1 MLVPARSR
9 SGSPHMP
16 VGSGSLQVSAMLTP
30 SRGGWSTNMPRKAL
44 NRKDSFT
51 GTPIG
56 ESQSTVCS
64 SLGGMLVNSATTTE
78 TSQGD
83 VQRLGFN
90 TSSIRRNAQSNS
102 DLPDLESINAQR
114 QLCLQEINNN
124 LATLREILRETNAAK
139 KLALKLQSEHV
150 KRAYV
155 FKIDH
160 EVKVEEANSD
170 RQANYELWQL
180 QQAVAHSKAL
190 LEQQAGD
197 ALCEYEK
204 QKRQPELQ
212 AEVSPVPTLEHCH
225 WATSAQQPV
234 SLIQTSIL
242 VMAPITYPTSAIGSD
257 ATTQAASPMATPTTS
272 SFVPWPHGSCDHTTL
287 SLDGWVAT
295 G

>member
-1 MLVPARSR
+1 
-9 SGSPHMP
+9 
-16 VGSGSLQVSAMLTP
+16 
-30 SRGGWSTNMPRKAL
+30 
-44 NRKDSFT
+44 
-51 GTPIG
+51 
-56 ESQSTVCS
+56 
-64 SLGGMLVNSATTTE
+64 MLVNSATTTE

-90 TSSIRRNAQSNS
+90 TSPIRRNAQSNS

-204 QKRQPELQ
+204 QKRQEELQ
-212 AEVSPVPTLEHCH
+212 AGVCPVPSLGQCPE
-225 WATSAQQPV
+225 ATSAQPT
-234 SLIQTSIL
+234 LPPTPTSVFML
-242 VMAPITYPTSAIGSD
+242 APLTCPTSAVGSD
-257 ATTQAASPMATPTTS
+257 ATALAASQLATPTTS
-272 SFVPWPHGSCDHTTL
+272 SFVPWPHGSCDHTRL
-287 SLDGWVAT
+287 SLPPSLVGGACRIFEP
-295 G
+295 GC